1 MQRSISI
8 KNKLLTKYI
17 KMKDHDK
24 KHELHKKYNNQRN
37 LPTVINNVNIN
48 ILMNI
53 LKIPGII

>member
-1 MQRSISI
+1 
-8 KNKLLTKYI
+8 
-17 KMKDHDK
+17 MKDHDK

-53 LKIPGII
+53 LKIPGIIWKIIGKG